1 MAVKNK
7 TPILARLL
15 LVVLGLGAPLV
26 LPAATKPETPAP
38 IPPQGPLSAA
48 DLQFF
53 EAKIRP
59 LLVNNCY
66 KCHSKDADKIKGGFL
81 LDTREGMLE
90 GGDDGPSLVLGHPEK
105 SRLIAGVQYADENFQ
120 MPTDKK
126 LPDDQIALL
135 EEWIRRG
142 APDPRSRTAKGS
154 ASASY
159 GGVGRQHW
167 SFLPL
172 NKPAVP
178 IVQDAAWGQSP
189 VDAFVLAKL
198 EQGGLHPNPPA
209 DKRTLLRRVTYDL
222 TGLPPTESE
231 IQRFLAD
238 DSAGAYEKV
247 VDRLLA
253 SPHYGERWARYWLDV
268 VRYADTKGEPV
279 KRTDPR
285 FPHAWT
291 YRDYVIDAFNQDK
304 PYNQFILEQLA
315 ADRLL
320 RNGSRSGAPAGPDQS
335 ALAAMGFLTL
345 GNQFEGNIHD
355 IINDQIDVTSK
366 AFLGLTVSC
375 ARCHDHKFDP
385 IPQKDYYSL
394 YGIFANS
401 VVPKELPTVHPV
413 QGTAEVAE
421 YIRQV
426 AAVEKKRAQLQ
437 EQLKAERRAA
447 RGKLDPAQRREFAK
461 QEAELERQLGD
472 LESGPGAPPRAM
484 VLSDVAQPKDYPVL
498 LRGEAQNF
506 GPVVPRRFLDILAG
520 PQRPNYTKGS
530 GRLELAQAIA
540 DPKNPLTARVLVNRV
555 WQQHFGAG
563 IVLTPDDLG
572 NASGAPSNPEL
583 LDYLASRFV
592 EGGWS
597 IKKLHRLILLT
608 KVYQESSATNPQGVE
623 IDPDNRLLWRASVR
637 RLDFEEIHD
646 SLLVISGALDPA
658 VGGKS
663 VPLGSE
669 GFASRR
675 AIYVYIDRRNPP
687 ELLTQFDFP
696 NPNVPV
702 GRRYVSI
709 VPQQSLFLMN
719 SPFVIETARKLVHQP
734 EFLGM
739 HDDNLRV
746 NLLYLA
752 VYQRSPTD
760 QETKLCLQYV
770 EANPGGTSTDAPAP
784 NAAAAAQLEKAAQ
797 QQAKVAAKVAQNAG
811 RKNLPQVEAGGAA
824 FTSRAPLDAWTKLA
838 HALFQANEAV
848 FVD

>member
-1 MAVKNK
+1 MSAKK
-7 TPILARLL
+7 SSPLWRCALL
-15 LVVLGLGAPLV
+15 GALGLG
-26 LPAATKPETPAP
+26 PAAMLAATTTAAAP
-38 IPPQGPLSAA
+38 SIPPQGPLSSD

-53 EAKIRP
+53 ETKIRP

-66 KCHSKDADKIKGGFL
+66 KCHSRDADKIKGGFL
-81 LDTREGMLE
+81 LDTREGLLE
-90 GGDDGPSLVLGHPEK
+90 GGDDGPDVVLGHPEK
-105 SRLIAGVQYADENFQ
+105 SRLIEGVKYTDENFQ
-120 MPTDKK
+120 MPADKK

-142 APDPRSRTAKGS
+142 LPDPRSRTVKGS
-154 ASASY
+154 AAAVY
-159 GGVGRQHW
+159 GGVGKQHW
-167 SFLPL
+167 SFLPV

-178 IVQDAAWGQSP
+178 AVRDTAWCQSP
-189 VDAFVLAKL
+189 VDAFVLARL
-198 EQGGLHPNPPA
+198 EQNGLQPSPRA
-209 DKRTLLRRVTYDL
+209 DKRALLRRVTYDL
-222 TGLPPTESE
+222 TGLPPTETE

-238 DSAGAYEKV
+238 ETPDAYARV

-304 PYNQFILEQLA
+304 PYNQFIMEQLA
-315 ADRLL
+315 ADRLV
-320 RNGSRSGAPAGPDQS
+320 RNAPRGAGGNPDQS
-335 ALAAMGFLTL
+335 TLAAMGFLTL
-345 GNQFEGNIHD
+345 GNQFEGNVHD

-401 VVPKELPTVHPV
+401 VVPRELPTVHPV
-413 QGTAEVAE
+413 ARTPEVEE
-421 YIRQV
+421 YLRQV
-426 AAVEKKRAQLQ
+426 AALEKQQSQLQ
-437 EQLKAERRAA
+437 EQFRAA
-447 RGKLDPAQRREFAK
+447 RRASHGKLPPDQRREFLK
-461 QEAELERQLGD
+461 QELNVQRELGD
-472 LESGPGAPPRAM
+472 TESGPGAPPRAM
-484 VLSDVAQPKDYPVL
+484 ELVDVAQPKDYPVL
-498 LRGEAQNF
+498 LRGEAQNL
-506 GPVVPRRFLDILAG
+506 GPIVPRRFLEILSG

-572 NASGAPSNPEL
+572 NASSAPSHPEL
-583 LDYLASRFV
+583 LDYLAKRFV
-592 EGGWS
+592 EEGWS

-608 KVYQESSATNPQGVE
+608 STYQEGSSTNAQGEE
-623 IDPDNRLLWRASVR
+623 IDPDNRLLWHASVR

-646 SLLVISGALDPA
+646 SLLSIAGTLDQS
-658 VGGKS
+658 VGGRS

-675 AIYVYIDRRNPP
+675 AMYVYVDRRNPP

-709 VPQQSLFLMN
+709 VPQQSLFMMN
-719 SPFVIETARKLVHQP
+719 SPFVIETARHLVHQP
-734 EFLGM
+734 EFLAM
-739 HDDNLRV
+739 KDDNLRV

-760 QETKLCLQYV
+760 AEIKLCLDYV
-770 EANPGGTSTDAPAP
+770 GANPTGTSTDAPALNP
-784 NAAAAAQLEKAAQ
+784 AAAAQMDRAAQ
-797 QQAKVAAKVAQNAG
+797 QQAKIAAKVAQNAG

-824 FTSRAPLDAWTKLA
+824 FKSRAPLDAWTKLA

-848 FVD
+848 FVN